1 MSYKGKQAGTI
12 ASPEDFKVGDR
23 VFVTSLS
30 LEGTVKSPANK
41 NGEVLVQ
48 MGFLSSKVNYKD
60 LELLET
66 KEDQAR
72 NEQKKKGRIPADR
85 RGDRYSMNKS
95 STIKPEINILGCTV
109 DEGIA
114 KLEKYLDDAMMAGL
128 ESVRIVHG
136 KGTGALRKGI
146 HDYLR
151 RQSYI
156 KSYKLAEL
164 GEGDSG
170 VTVVTFR

>member
-41 NGEVLVQ
+41 NGEILVQ
-48 MGFLSSKVNYKD
+48 MGFLSSNVSYKN
-60 LELLET
+60 LELL
-66 KEDQAR
+66 DQPD
-72 NEQKKKGRIPADR
+72 QKKDSENHSR
-85 RGDRYSMNKS
+85 DRYSFNKS
-95 STIKPEINILGCTV
+95 ATIRPEINILGCTV
-109 DEGIA
+109 DEGIMR
-114 KLEKYLDDAMMAGL
+114 LEKYLDDAMMAGL
-128 ESVRIVHG
+128 ETVRIVHG

-146 HDYLR
+146 HEYLR
-151 RQSYI
+151 HQPYV